1 MLLTRGEKA
10 RFEAA
15 DLCTE
20 EIPFFSFVAACGLH
34 AIDLA
39 DEFWEIEILN
49 GLVESLDAHEKS
61 PLRYI
66 RSVKHAGILD
76 FGNGYLP
83 HRLGASRARSLPTR
97 AALDFVWPVSAKKST
112 AIGFAAR
119 DSLLNVSLNGVIMS

>member
-1 MLLTRGEKA
+1 MLLTRSDET
-10 RFEAA
+10 RFKGG

-20 EIPFFSFVAACGLH
+20 EIPFLYWVVACRLH

-49 GLVESLDAHEKS
+49 GLVESLGAHEKS

-83 HRLGASRARSLPTR
+83 HRLGPSRARSLPTR
-97 AALDFVWPVSAKKST
+97 APLDFLWPVSAKKST